1 MDVIV
6 IGGGISGVA
15 IAYELAADREV
26 LVLEAEKS
34 LAVHTTGRS
43 AATWI
48 GSYGPPMVRDL
59 TTASRDHLIDPPF
72 DVDGPVASPMACL
85 WLGVNGR
92 DADVHRLAEET
103 HAQLI
108 DGAEAERLCPILR
121 PGEIA
126 VAAWDET
133 ALDLDVMGLH
143 HAYARAF
150 RARGGTIAT
159 SARVAS
165 ALRDGSEWV
174 VTTTAGDVFRAD
186 VVVNAS
192 GAWGDVVG
200 ALFGAERLR
209 LEPRRRT
216 IFQSPTTVSLEGVP
230 FTAGIDDGFYFKSEG
245 GAVLC
250 SPQDA
255 SLHEPGDPKPD
266 ELEIAR
272 AIEAV
277 NAVTTLG
284 LRSVRTAWAGLRTFA
299 PDGNPVA
306 RWDTKAEGFFHYVGQ
321 AGYGIQ
327 MAPALAQF
335 AAPLIRAA

>member
-15 IAYELAADREV
+15 LAYELAADREV
-26 LVLEAEKS
+26 LVLEGERS

-48 GSYGPPMVRDL
+48 GSYGPPIVREF
-59 TTASRDHLIDPPF
+59 TTASREFLIDPPF
-72 DVDGPVASPMACL
+72 DVDGPVAAPMSCL
-85 WLGVNGR
+85 WVGVNGR
-92 DADVHRLAEET
+92 DDDVRRLADET
-103 HAQLI
+103 QAQLV
-108 DGAEAERLCPILR
+108 DGAQAERLCPVLR
-121 PGEIA
+121 PGEVRI
-126 VAAWDET
+126 AAWDET

-143 HAYARAF
+143 HAYTRAF
-150 RARGGTIAT
+150 RGRGGQVVT

-165 ALRDGSEWV
+165 ALREGTEWV
-174 VTTTAGDVFRAD
+174 LTTTDGATYRAD
-186 VVVNAS
+186 VVVNAA

-200 ALFGAERLR
+200 AMFGAERLR

-216 IFQSPTTVSLEGVP
+216 IFQSPTKASLEGVP
-230 FTAGIDDGFYFKSEG
+230 FTAGIDDGFYFKAEG
-245 GAVLC
+245 ASVLC

-255 SLHEPGDPKPD
+255 TLHEPGDPKPD

-277 NAVTTLG
+277 NEVTTLG
-284 LRSVRTAWAGLRTFA
+284 LRSVSTAWAGLRTFA

-306 RWDTKAEGFFHYVGQ
+306 RWDAKADGYFWYVGQ

-327 MAPALAQF
+327 MAPALAQY
-335 AAPLIRAA
+335 AAALLHT